1 MEERR
6 RHHRYAYEGPLS
18 YRRLGPTTSGRIQNL
33 SEGGM
38 MVDLPELFPS
48 GTPLDLVIT
57 LGEQSIHAEA
67 EVVWSQPPS
76 DAATAAYRHGLKFTR
91 LELPDRLTLAVF
103 IAKVF
108 GG

>member
-6 RHHRYAYEGPLS
+6 RHPRYAYEGSLS
-18 YRRLGPTTSGRIQNL
+18 YRQLGPNTSGRIQNL
-33 SEGGM
+33 SEGGL
-38 MVDLPELFPS
+38 MVELPERFPA
-48 GTPLDLVIT
+48 GTALDLVIS
-57 LGEQSIHAEA
+57 LGDHSIHAEG
-67 EVVWSQPPS
+67 EVIWSQGPS
-76 DAATAAYRHGLKFTR
+76 DAARTSYSHGLKFTR

>member
-6 RHHRYAYEGPLS
+6 RHPRFAYEASLS
-18 YRRLGPTTSGRIQNL
+18 YRQLGPNTSGRVQNL
-33 SEGGM
+33 SEGGL
-38 MVDLPELFPS
+38 MVELPELFPP
-48 GTPLDLVIT
+48 GTSLDLVVS
-57 LGEQSIHAEA
+57 LGDHSIHAEG
-67 EVVWSQPPS
+67 EVMWSQSPS
-76 DAATAAYRHGLKFTR
+76 DVSRTSYPHGLKFTR

>member
-6 RHHRYAYEGPLS
+6 RHPRYAYEGSLN
-18 YRRLGPTTSGRIQNL
+18 YRRMGPSTSGRVQNL
-33 SEGGM
+33 SEGGL
-38 MVDLPELFPS
+38 MVELPELFPP
-48 GTPLDLVIT
+48 GTSLDLVVS
-57 LGEQSIHAEA
+57 LGEHSIHAEG
-67 EVVWSQPPS
+67 EVMWSQSPS
-76 DAATAAYRHGLKFTR
+76 DAPQTSYPHGLKFTR